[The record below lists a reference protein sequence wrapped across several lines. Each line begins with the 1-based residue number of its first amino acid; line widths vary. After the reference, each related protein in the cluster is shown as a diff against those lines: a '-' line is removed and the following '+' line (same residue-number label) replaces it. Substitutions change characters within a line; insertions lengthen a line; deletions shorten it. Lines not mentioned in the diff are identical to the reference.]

1 MSDKVSSYNSTPEAV
16 SYTHLDVYKRQLLDD
31 ASTLLLFSKGKK
43 RAEEAS
49 KIGSK
54 TDTIEHDESH
64 EREKKGAIE
73 MAAAALATASTVSL
87 PLKKA
92 TEQSAAEAATSTAA
106 KEETENQPQKQP
118 QWPVPDSYIV
128 DPDAGIIT
136 CICDLNDDDGFTIQC
151 DHCNRWQ
158 HAICY
163 GIKDIGM
170 APDDYLCNS
179 CDPREVDILIIEL
192 IHCFNELSDL
202 QIIFSFLSLF
212 SRVNNNSFE
221 DILDFFWCVFDFPF
235 LSRTLLASF
244 SIPNSSSPS
253 FISKFG
259 S

>member
-1 MSDKVSSYNSTPEAV
+1 MMS
-16 SYTHLDVYKRQLLDD
+16 LM
-31 ASTLLLFSKGKK
+31 
-43 RAEEAS
+43 
-49 KIGSK
+49 
-54 TDTIEHDESH
+54 
-64 EREKKGAIE
+64 REKKKGAIE

-179 CDPREVDILIIEL
+179 CDPREVDINLARKIQQERINVKTVEP
-192 IHCFNELSDL
+192 S
-202 QIIFSFLSLF
+202 SS
-212 SRVNNNSFE
+212 NNSASNKNNGR
-221 DILDFFWCVFDFPF
+221 DRASSTTISDVGD
-235 LSRTLLASF
+235 SF
-244 SIPNSSSPS
+244 STDQDNTNHRDKRRKRNPSNNS
-253 FISKFG
+253 IDSKTKALL
-259 S
+259 SILPMD